1 MLQTV
6 KYRLDGVSPLLMHNG
21 ALGDPL
27 NFWAKKIKEITG
39 KQKKTDADHE
49 EIGRLEWRGGLYL
62 HGGAPC
68 VPDVAQ
74 KATLFN
80 AAKTLKLGK
89 KIKAGLFIYD
99 HSMLAYKGP
108 TDLDVLWADERFRDR
123 RPMRV
128 GGSMVMRT
136 RPKFETWSIDVAIGY
151 DDEVLNGSQ
160 VEQIVHIG
168 GRLIGL
174 LEGRPAYGR
183 YVAQQL

>member
-6 KYRLDGVSPLLMHNG
+6 KYHLKSESPLLMHNG
-21 ALGDPL
+21 SLGDPL
-27 NFWAKKIKEITG
+27 YFWTKKIKEITA

-62 HGGAPC
+62 DNSRPC

-89 KIKAGLFIYD
+89 KLKAGLFIYE
-99 HSMLAYKGP
+99 HAMLVYDGP
-108 TDLDVLWADERFRDR
+108 TDLDALWADERFRDR
-123 RPMRV
+123 RNMRV

-136 RPKFETWSIDVAIGY
+136 RPKFDEWSIDMVIGY
-151 DDEVLNGSQ
+151 DDEVLNADQ
-160 VEQIVHIG
+160 VRQCVDIG